1 MMRSASTT
9 GASAATAQPVADA
22 ARADIARRIA
32 SAAVL
37 APLALAAAY
46 AGGLV
51 FAALIAIFAFV
62 MTWEWARVTNEGRFG
77 GEGVVLIAVVA
88 AALAAGIVSG
98 PVTGVIVA
106 GVGAVAAAAVL
117 RRMDAGHADWAAAGI
132 PYVAVPALSL
142 IWLRGET
149 PNGFSIVVWLFAVV
163 WATDVAAYFI
173 GRRWG
178 TALLAPSIS
187 PHKTWAGVV
196 GGLIGALAVSLVA
209 APLIA
214 SSHPVVLVALGGVL
228 SIAGQLGDLFES
240 HVKRRFGVKDT
251 SEIIPGHGGAL
262 DRADSLIAAAPV
274 AALALWSGV
283 LSPWP

>member
-1 MMRSASTT
+1 MRSASTI
-9 GASAATAQPVADA
+9 GVSGATAQPVADA
-22 ARADIARRIA
+22 ARAEIAPRII

-51 FAALIAIFAFV
+51 FAAMIAAFAFV
-62 MTWEWARVTNEGRFG
+62 MTWEWARLANEGRFG
-77 GEGVVLIAVVA
+77 GEGVVLVAIVA
-88 AALAAGIVSG
+88 AALAAGIVSS
-98 PVTGVIVA
+98 PVAGVIVA
-106 GVGAVAAAAVL
+106 GGGAIAAAAAL
-117 RRMDAGHADWAAAGI
+117 RQMNAPHADWAAAGI

-142 IWLRGET
+142 IWLRGDM
-149 PNGFSIVVWLFAVV
+149 PNGFFIVVWLFGVI
-163 WATDVAAYFI
+163 WATDVAAYFA

-178 TALLAPSIS
+178 TSLLAPSIS
-187 PHKTWAGVV
+187 PRKTWAGAA
-196 GGLIGALAVSLVA
+196 GGLIGALIVSAAA
-209 APLIA
+209 APVIA
-214 SSHPVVLVALGGVL
+214 SSHPVALVALGGVL
-228 SIAGQLGDLFES
+228 SVAGQFGDLVES
-240 HVKRRFGVKDT
+240 LVKRRFGVKDT

>member
-1 MMRSASTT
+1 MRSASTT
-9 GASAATAQPVADA
+9 GVSAGTAQPVADA
-22 ARADIARRIA
+22 SRAEIAPRIV

-62 MTWEWARVTNEGRFG
+62 MTWEWARLVNEGRFG
-77 GEGVVLIAVVA
+77 GEGVVMIAVVA

-98 PVTGVIVA
+98 PITGVIVA
-106 GVGAVAAAAVL
+106 GAGAFAAAAVL
-117 RRMDAGHADWAAAGI
+117 RQMNAAHADWAAAGI

-149 PNGFSIVVWLFAVV
+149 PNGFFVVVWLFGVV
-163 WATDVAAYFI
+163 WATDVAAYFA
-173 GRRWG
+173 GRKWG
-178 TALLAPSIS
+178 TLLLAPSIS
-187 PHKTWAGVV
+187 PHKTWAGAI
-196 GGLIGALAVSLVA
+196 GGLIAALALSAAVA
-209 APLIA
+209 PVIAP
-214 SSHPVVLVALGGVL
+214 SYPVALVALGSVL
-228 SIAGQLGDLFES
+228 SVAGQFGDLFES
-240 HVKRRFGVKDT
+240 LVKRRFGVKDT